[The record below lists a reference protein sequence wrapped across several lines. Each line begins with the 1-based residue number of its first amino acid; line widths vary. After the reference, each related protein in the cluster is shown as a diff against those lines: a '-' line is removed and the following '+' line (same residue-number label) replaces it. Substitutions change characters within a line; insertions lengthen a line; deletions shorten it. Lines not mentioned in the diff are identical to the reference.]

1 MGYTHHSLQLYHC
14 LSINMKLIVFIAVL
28 ALASAR
34 PDVLEEKK
42 PNVAILSSNV
52 DADPNGTYKF
62 NFETEDGVKRDQE
75 GSLKQITEEAAGAV
89 SSGSYSYTDPD
100 GNVVSLSFVA
110 DENDSSQPV
119 TIYPNLIQPSL
130 ELWSRFVAPTRL
142 MLNAQLA
149 TTTTLNS
156 SIHSILLNDS
166 SNRISE
172 I

>member
-1 MGYTHHSLQLYHC
+1 MGIHSSYVVAVPLSLHQYETLSLSLSWLWPLPDQTFWRKRNPTLLFSLPTWMLTPMVPTNSTSKLRKLPVPFPADHILTLTLMVTSSVC
-14 LSINMKLIVFIAVL
+14 LSLLI
-28 ALASAR
+28 
-34 PDVLEEKK
+34 K
-42 PNVAILSSNV
+42 
-52 DADPNGTYKF
+52 T
-62 NFETEDGVKRDQE
+62 
-75 GSLKQITEEAAGAV
+75 
-89 SSGSYSYTDPD
+89 
-100 GNVVSLSFVA
+100 
-110 DENDSSQPV
+110 DSSQPV

-156 SIHSILLNDS
+156 SIHSILLYDS

>member
-1 MGYTHHSLQLYHC
+1 M
-14 LSINMKLIVFIAVL
+14 

-110 DENDSSQPV
+110 DENGFQPTGDHLPKPHPAIV
-119 TIYPNLIQPSL
+119 RAL
-130 ELWSRFVAPTRL
+130 EQIRRTNEADAKR
-142 MLNAQLA
+142 AA
-149 TTTTLNS
+149 G
-156 SIHSILLNDS
+156 HHHHA
-166 SNRISE
+166 
-172 I
+172 